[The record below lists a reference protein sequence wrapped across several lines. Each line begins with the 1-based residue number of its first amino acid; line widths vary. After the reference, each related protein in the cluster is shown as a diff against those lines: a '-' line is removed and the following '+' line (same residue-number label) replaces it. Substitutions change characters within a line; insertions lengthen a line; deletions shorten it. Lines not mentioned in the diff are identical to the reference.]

1 MKLNLGCGKD
11 LLPGYINIDIDSNLE
26 LVRVGD
32 VRDLSDFDDGSMEV
46 VRATDIIEHFELDEV
61 GNILTEWIRV
71 LEPGGSLYIRCPD
84 IVAIV
89 TCFYPEARAGG
100 MEWSKLSEMI
110 HGHCDKYNR
119 HRVTFAFEWL
129 KKLLDERGMIHIK
142 HAGCSNQNMIVTAL
156 KRENAP

>member
-1 MKLNLGCGKD
+1 MSTKVNIRKERKMKLNLGCGKD

-71 LEPGGSLYIRCPD
+71 LEPGGSLYIRCPRYRGN
-84 IVAIV
+84 
-89 TCFYPEARAGG
+89 CC
-100 MEWSKLSEMI
+100 MLLSRSS
-110 HGHCDKYNR
+110 C
-119 HRVTFAFEWL
+119 W
-129 KKLLDERGMIHIK
+129 
-142 HAGCSNQNMIVTAL
+142 
-156 KRENAP
+156 